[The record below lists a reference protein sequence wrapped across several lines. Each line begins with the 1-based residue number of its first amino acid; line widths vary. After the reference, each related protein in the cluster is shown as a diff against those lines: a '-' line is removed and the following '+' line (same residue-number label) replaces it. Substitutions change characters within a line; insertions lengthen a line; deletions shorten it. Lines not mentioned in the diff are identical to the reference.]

1 MNERDILHTTARR
14 YCLDRWSLWVRRYD
28 QRPLAVDHPEAQD
41 IYPRCNVLAA
51 ILVDV
56 ESVTPDSFDATEE
69 LRRFLVTAGQTA
81 TDAFTR
87 PPHSAIAE
95 RAMQEERDLFC
106 AYVQNVSAQDLGDVE
121 PLPYHRSLSR
131 AEHAALWDGLH
142 KRWEVQEGQCWHPL
156 LGTALPPDV
165 LAFQQAWFDH
175 AVPPAIL
182 QRILDR
188 RGTRRVWE
196 LREHG
201 PEYEIDL
208 DEVEPH
214 YNGAEG
220 YWTSSDMEWF
230 VYASHESSITVA
242 GAWLIAA
249 VKAVWP
255 EWEQHLYTGWDYE
268 PPPLA

>member
-1 MNERDILHTTARR
+1 
-14 YCLDRWSLWVRRYD
+14 V
-28 QRPLAVDHPEAQD
+28 QRSIAVDHPEAQD
-41 IYPRCNVLAA
+41 MYPRYNVLAA

-56 ESVTPDSFDATEE
+56 ESVTPDSFDTTED
-69 LRRFLVTAGQTA
+69 LRNFLVMAGQTA

-95 RAMQEERDLFC
+95 RAMQEERDLFD
-106 AYVQNVSAQDLGDVE
+106 AYVQNVSTRDLSDVE
-121 PLPYHRSLSR
+121 PLPYHRSLSQ
-131 AEHAALWDGLH
+131 AEHADLWARLH
-142 KRWEVQEGQCWHPL
+142 ERWGVPLDEMWHPFL
-156 LGTALPPDV
+156 DAALPPHV

-175 AVPPAIL
+175 AVPPATL
-182 QRILDR
+182 QRILSQH
-188 RGTRRVWE
+188 GIRRVWE
-196 LREHG
+196 LREYG

-208 DEVEPH
+208 DDLEPQ

-220 YWTSSDMEWF
+220 YWTSSDMEWL

-255 EWEQHLYTGWDYE
+255 EWKEHLYTGCDYE

>member
-1 MNERDILHTTARR
+1 MNEREALHTVARR
-14 YCLDRWSLWVRRYD
+14 YCLDRWSLWTRRYE
-28 QRPLAVDHPEAQD
+28 QRAISADHPEAQD
-41 IYPRCNVLAA
+41 IYPRYNVLAA

-56 ESVTPDSFDATEE
+56 ESVAPDSFDATGD

-106 AYVQNVSAQDLGDVE
+106 AYVQNASAEVLGDVE

-131 AEHAALWDGLH
+131 VEHAALWAGLRE
-142 KRWEVQEGQCWHPL
+142 RWDIREGQYWHPL
-156 LGTALPPDV
+156 APHDPPPDV
-165 LAFQQAWFDH
+165 LAFQQAWFDR

-182 QRILDR
+182 QRMLSQ
-188 RGTRRVWE
+188 RGIRRVWE

-208 DEVEPH
+208 DELEPH

-220 YWTSSDMEWF
+220 YWTSGGMEWL

-242 GAWLIAA
+242 GSWLIAA

-255 EWEQHLYTGWDYE
+255 TWEQHLYTGWNYE
-268 PPPLA
+268 PPP